1 MKVIID
7 IPDVMKYDY
16 ETDKFKNFFERCI
29 MDMGCCCGLYE
40 KEIAET
46 LEKAFKESTVIK

>member
-7 IPDVMKYDY
+7 IPDVVKYDY
-16 ETDKFKNFFERCI
+16 ETDKFKDFLGRCI

-40 KEIAET
+40 NEIAET
-46 LEKAFKESTVIK
+46 LERPFKESTVV

>member
-1 MKVIID
+1 MKVIIN
-7 IPDVMKYDY
+7 IPDVIKYDY
-16 ETDKFKNFFERCI
+16 ETDKFKDFFERCI

-46 LEKAFKESTVIK
+46 LEKAFKESTVV